1 LCSLVLDVLHA
12 AGYNLPGACFLQA
25 YCTHPSIDLLSPVFQ
40 RAFPPRGGVKHARDP
55 LPVEDK
61 DAVAVPVGDDDTPRA
76 RQPVRDYSC
85 AARDKVLGQSHVT
98 FDFELAIKDA
108 DSIHSG
114 VCEDDATHC
123 VDSHVRLHGHR

>member
-1 LCSLVLDVLHA
+1 LWSPVLDVLHT
-12 AGYNLPGACFLQA
+12 AGYNFPGACWFAA
-25 YCTHPSIDLLSPVFQ
+25 YWTHPSIDLRSPVSQ
-40 RAFPPRGGVKHARDP
+40 RAFPAKGRVKHARDP

-98 FDFELAIKDA
+98 FDSELGIPDA

-114 VCEDDATHC
+114 VCEDDAAHC